1 MLPTTT
7 FTRGIDRA
15 LHAQR
20 LGGPYQ
26 RRLDRH
32 ALGPPVHGQHG
43 RREPRVEAVG
53 AVQQERAAAAPEH
66 ARRRNVSRKISCEP
80 MRQGD
85 QMYIMMEWIS
95 AADPALRVVALPE
108 EYYCPSMR
116 LSGANPQS
124 LHAEWAN
131 SYSQRLKDV
140 SKKYHCRAVHGRFL
154 LSEPDRRAG
163 GMPHLKPP
171 GA

>member
-7 FTRGIDRA
+7 ARGIDRA

-43 RREPRVEAVG
+43 RREPRVDAVG
-53 AVQQERAAAAPEH
+53 AAQQERAAAAPEH

-95 AADPALRVVALPE
+95 AADPALRVVALPD
-108 EYYCPSMR
+108 EYYCYVSNLQQEGRQRTCTSMATMATMATPKFR
-116 LSGANPQS
+116 P
-124 LHAEWAN
+124 
-131 SYSQRLKDV
+131 
-140 SKKYHCRAVHGRFL
+140 
-154 LSEPDRRAG
+154 
-163 GMPHLKPP
+163 
-171 GA
+171 